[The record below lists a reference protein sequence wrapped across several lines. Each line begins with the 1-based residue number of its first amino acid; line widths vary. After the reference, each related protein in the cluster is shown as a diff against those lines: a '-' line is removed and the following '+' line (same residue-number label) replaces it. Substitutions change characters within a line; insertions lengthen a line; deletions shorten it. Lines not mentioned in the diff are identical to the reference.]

1 MPPSVITRFSGE
13 GKKKKNKC
21 RDDKTGGMSKVKS
34 EAITSE
40 SNGGQVVWPGMVQ
53 FSPAAARSTIYG
65 LAVTG
70 ITKFNLHS

>member
-1 MPPSVITRFSGE
+1 MPPSVITHFSGE
-13 GKKKKNKC
+13 GKNKC
-21 RDDKTGGMSKVKS
+21 RDDKSGGMRKVKS

-40 SNGGQVVWPGMVQ
+40 SNEGQVVWSGLVQ
-53 FSPAAARSTIYG
+53 FSPAATRSTVSG